1 MDRLVKEDLEVRE
14 AAGIFA
20 DAKAFEKTLD
30 ELTSSGFDH
39 ADISLLASQSAVE
52 AKLGHHYERTSELT
66 DKEGVPRIS
75 LVPKSAVGN
84 AQGTLIGGLVYI
96 GALAAAGPIIVAGGS
111 IAAAIGAALA
121 AGGLGGAVGGFL
133 GKLIGDK
140 HSGMMEE
147 QLEHGGL
154 ILWVRL
160 KDREHE
166 EKAVAI
172 LKKHGATEVDV
183 HTLKVIPP
191 RVPESVLP

>member
-1 MDRLVKEDLEVRE
+1 MDRLVKEDLAVRE

-20 DAKAFEKTLD
+20 DAKSFEAALD

-39 ADISLLASQSAVE
+39 ADISLLASQAAVE
-52 AKLGHHYERTSELT
+52 AKLGHQYERTS
-66 DKEGVPRIS
+66 DIIDQEGVPRIS

-111 IAAAIGAALA
+111 IAAAIGAAIA
-121 AGGLGGAVGGFL
+121 AGGAGGVVGGFL

-140 HSGMMEE
+140 HSSVMEE

-154 ILWVRL
+154 IIWVRL
-160 KDREHE
+160 RDPEHE
-166 EKAVAI
+166 EKAVSI
-172 LKKHGATEVDV
+172 LRKHAAKDVDV